1 MKKNGGNNFTC
12 VDRKLL
18 STRRNNRRIASPIN
32 IDMCFRVNILT
43 VVDKCTV
50 TTSDL
55 LYASSHSQTFC
66 ISIVSPRATKR
77 GTAAI
82 LSHATILRLHT
93 VLEAKRKERN
103 QQQRRRWKR
112 KRGKKERGTELAEGE
127 LNFCT
132 TKIRVGM
139 KAWTQW
145 RGKDKRKRWRQW
157 YDGIARRWKE
167 TCDKRLRP
175 VKITGFGSSAS
186 ESFTRY
192 LVKMARSRLL

>member
-1 MKKNGGNNFTC
+1 MTVNIFTYLCIIKKWRYTISR
-12 VDRKLL
+12 VDRNFC
-18 STRRNNRRIASPIN
+18 RHDRIIEGQPSVN

-43 VVDKCTV
+43 VVDKCTI

-103 QQQRRRWKR
+103 QQI
-112 KRGKKERGTELAEGE
+112 RGDGGEEDEKERKKERQSL
-127 LNFCT
+127 L
-132 TKIRVGM
+132 
-139 KAWTQW
+139 
-145 RGKDKRKRWRQW
+145 RG
-157 YDGIARRWKE
+157 
-167 TCDKRLRP
+167 
-175 VKITGFGSSAS
+175 S
-186 ESFTRY
+186 EF
-192 LVKMARSRLL
+192 LHD